1 MAPGEV
7 FGLKNGEPV
16 MAGVLGGD
24 YKDRMADRFVSITC
38 LCVCNTGWTTA
49 VYLC

>member
-7 FGLKNGEPV
+7 FGLKNREPV

-24 YKDRMADRFVSITC
+24 YKDKIADSLLRS
-38 LCVCNTGWTTA
+38 
-49 VYLC
+49 YR

>member
-7 FGLKNGEPV
+7 LGLKNGEPV

-24 YKDRMADRFVSITC
+24 YKDRIGT
-38 LCVCNTGWTTA
+38 
-49 VYLC
+49 

>member
-16 MAGVLGGD
+16 MSGVLGGD
-24 YKDRMADRFVSITC
+24 YKYCYGLIGKCSDD
-38 LCVCNTGWTTA
+38 
-49 VYLC
+49 

>member
-16 MAGVLGGD
+16 MAGVLGED
-24 YKDRMADRFVSITC
+24 YKNRMADRLLRFHR
-38 LCVCNTGWTTA
+38 
-49 VYLC
+49 

>member
-16 MAGVLGGD
+16 MAGGIVILLHH
-24 YKDRMADRFVSITC
+24 FVMYEKPEA
-38 LCVCNTGWTTA
+38 VCC
-49 VYLC
+49 Y